1 MNAETISD
9 SFISGWSQVYWSEF
23 LFDDLSLK
31 MFESWYS
38 FADCSILP
46 LLEQAF
52 QWVQKN
58 FCGTFPSM
66 RNYNFKEFWPLNLSN
81 SLEFDAWRKGMWGKL
96 DYRWRIRLTLPPF
109 TSLVV
114 ERLVYIVIWIHR
126 GRSREMKL
134 QVRFNSKESCISN
147 MEVILFNFRIKSILL
162 QWSLSWW
169 RNFMFGSNQPFADCS
184 IHPLLEQAFQWVQK
198 NFCGAST

>member
-1 MNAETISD
+1 
-9 SFISGWSQVYWSEF
+9 
-23 LFDDLSLK
+23 
-31 MFESWYS
+31 
-38 FADCSILP
+38 
-46 LLEQAF
+46 
-52 QWVQKN
+52 
-58 FCGTFPSM
+58 M

-81 SLEFDAWRKGMWGKL
+81 SLEFDAWRKGMWVKL

-114 ERLVYIVIWIHR
+114 ERLVYMVIWIHR

-134 QVRFNSKESCISN
+134 QVRLNSKESCISN
-147 MEVILFNFRIKSILL
+147 FEVIPFNFRIKSIVL
-162 QWSLSWW
+162 QWSLFWW

-198 NFCGAST
+198 NFCGTSTLIWT